1 MKKLLTLTLATL
13 GILSLSGC
21 NLLDKAK
28 EGIENVTGEKEM
40 TCQEFLDYWAAN
52 GEKYEYTSALETDK
66 SVSPKVQKSYT
77 RDAEKHLWSNAYT
90 VEVDGETFN
99 LTLDKYFDA
108 YYFVEENLKKSF
120 KDKDMDET
128 FKFTNNTKD
137 NTYKISYKASSS
149 DQAYEAVFDKDGLLN
164 TLKGKGSSKE
174 IGTFSV
180 DFLITYQ
187 K

>member
-40 TCQEFLDYWAAN
+40 TYQDFLDYWTAN
-52 GEKYEYTSALETDK
+52 GEKYDYTSALETDK

-77 RDAEKHLWSNAYT
+77 RDAENHYWSNISHID
-90 VEVDGETFN
+90 VDGTDLE
-99 LTLDKYFDA
+99 LKLDKYFDA
-108 YYFVEENLKKSF
+108 YYYVEKNLKEAF
-120 KDKDMDET
+120 KGKDMDET
-128 FKFTNNTKD
+128 FKFVNNTKE
-137 NTYKISYKASSS
+137 NTYKVSYKSSS
-149 DQAYEAVFDKDGLLN
+149 DDQALEAVFDKDGLMS

-174 IGTFSV
+174 LGTLSV
-180 DFLITYQ
+180 DYLITYQ